1 MPENVVWVNPVAAS
15 QWKLSS
21 GDYVRLKNQ
30 DGVVSNPVRVRVTE
44 RIRPDSVF
52 MAHGFGHTS
61 RRLRLTYGVGA
72 SDADLTTKLLMDP
85 IMGATGMRSN
95 FVTFVQGEA

>member
-1 MPENVVWVNPVAAS
+1 MTSLPI
-15 QWKLSS
+15 
-21 GDYVRLKNQ
+21 
-30 DGVVSNPVRVRVTE
+30 RVRVTE

-61 RRLRLTYGVGA
+61 RNLRLTYGVGA
-72 SDADLTTKLLMDP
+72 NDASLLTHIKTDP

-95 FVTFVQGEA
+95 FVTLGKMEA